1 MSNVFPHTI
10 VGVLGGVIHPVLSR
24 VQDDDTRLLPA
35 YRMYIKVSTLIIGWI
50 CMFLLAMG
58 DPAVALVYGVD
69 WMGCAVFVKI
79 AAFGVAVD
87 HISSINM
94 LMIKGRANLLLGLE
108 IVKKSASVAMLNA
121 ATISVEA
128 SCWASVIYIHIAIY
142 INSYFVGK
150 ITGLTWWKQQK
161 DYMPYV
167 IWAAWFCSLTEW
179 LYVLQL
185 AVGGGSAFLLY
196 FGGLH
201 LWRDAAYL
209 ELYRM
214 LRQRLGDRWLPA
226 L

>member
-1 MSNVFPHTI
+1 M
-10 VGVLGGVIHPVLSR
+10 GVLGGVIHPVLSR
-24 VQDDDTRLLPA
+24 VQDNDTRLLPA

-58 DPAVALVYGVD
+58 DPAVVLVYGVD

-79 AAFGVAVD
+79 AAFGVA
-87 HISSINM
+87 M
-94 LMIKGRANLLLGLE
+94 L
-108 IVKKSASVAMLNA
+108 LNA

-128 SCWASVIYIHIAIY
+128 ICWASVIYIHTAIY

-167 IWAAWFCSLTEW
+167 IWAACSCVPAWFCTLTEW
-179 LYVLQL
+179 HYVLQL
-185 AVGGGSAFLLY
+185 AVGGCSAFFLY

-214 LRQRLGDRWLPA
+214 LRQRLGDRWLSS